1 MGGEAM
7 KEDHSNTVDG
17 AVTERR
23 SMGDALAQAKPLI
36 RTLIDNLPDR
46 IYVKDADSRIVLGN
60 LAYARALG
68 ADDPEEIVGKT
79 DFDFRPQ
86 EVATKY
92 RADELAI
99 MESGTPLINQ
109 EQMHT
114 DQTGIQRWVLAT
126 KAPWRDSQGK
136 IVGIVGISRDI
147 TEIKQTQAELQRY
160 AAELERSNQDLQQ
173 FAYVASH
180 DLQEPLRMVASY
192 TNLLARRYQDQLD
205 KTAAEFMGFIVDATS
220 RMQALVQDLLAY
232 ARVETQAQPL
242 VPTALEAALT
252 QALTNLQV
260 GIRER
265 GATITH
271 DPLPS
276 VMADERQLVQLFQ
289 NLIGNA
295 IKFCKDKSPE
305 VHVSAEPRTDDWVVS
320 VRDNGIGLEPQYAEK
335 IFQIFQR
342 LHGKG
347 EYPGTGIG
355 LAICK
360 KIVERHGGR
369 IWVESAAGQGATF
382 SFTLKSESAGKNL

>member
-1 MGGEAM
+1 M
-7 KEDHSNTVDG
+7 KDAHFNLMDG

-23 SMGDALAQAKPLI
+23 SMEVALAQARALI

-60 LAYARALG
+60 VAYARALG
-68 ADDPEEIVGKT
+68 TDNPEEIVGKT

-86 EVATKY
+86 EVAASY

-99 MESGTPLINQ
+99 MQSGTPLINQ
-109 EQMHT
+109 EQRHT
-114 DQTGIQRWVLAT
+114 DKTGATRWMLVT
-126 KAPWRDSQGK
+126 KAPWCDSQGK

-147 TEIKQTQAELQRY
+147 TEIKQAQGELQRY

-180 DLQEPLRMVASY
+180 DLQEPLRMVAGY
-192 TNLLARRYQDQLD
+192 TNLLSRRYKDQLD
-205 KTAAEFMGFIVDATS
+205 KDAAEFISFIVDATS
-220 RMQALVQDLLAY
+220 RMQTLVQDLLAY

-242 VPTALEAALT
+242 VPTELEPVLAQT
-252 QALTNLQV
+252 LTNLQV
-260 GIRER
+260 AIRER
-265 GATITH
+265 GAVITH
-271 DPLPS
+271 DPLPR
-276 VMADERQLVQLFQ
+276 VLGDERQLVQLFQ
-289 NLIGNA
+289 NLISNA
-295 IKFCKDKSPE
+295 VKFCKDKAPE
-305 VHVSAEPRTDDWVVS
+305 VHVSTKPSEHEWIIS
-320 VRDNGIGLEPQYAEK
+320 VRDNGIGIEPQYAEK

-342 LHGKG
+342 LHSKG

-369 IWVESAAGQGATF
+369 LWVESVPGQGATF
-382 SFTLKSESAGKNL
+382 FFTLKSESAGENV